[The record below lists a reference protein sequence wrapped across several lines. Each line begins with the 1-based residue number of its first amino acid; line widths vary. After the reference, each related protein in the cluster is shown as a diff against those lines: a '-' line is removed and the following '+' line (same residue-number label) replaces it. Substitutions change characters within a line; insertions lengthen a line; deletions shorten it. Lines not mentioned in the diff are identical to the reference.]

1 MSPSNANQQEIII
14 RPYERRRD
22 LAAVRECFR
31 SGFART
37 EWPIWEFSEQRV
49 IDEMIDLD
57 VRLGSISL
65 VAEIAGAA
73 RGILIG
79 STRTGPREELRMI
92 ALSLPFLFRR
102 WVSDRA
108 SMLSFARAN
117 LLKLL
122 AGELS
127 YYLHSPGGRAAGI
140 LDLTSM
146 EDFRGGIGTALMDA
160 FVAEARRCGLKRI
173 DVETDSEL
181 SWGFYESYGFRRVR
195 EFPLHIYDYSLPGRN
210 VTGYIYSLDI

>member
-1 MSPSNANQQEIII
+1 
-14 RPYERRRD
+14 
-22 LAAVRECFR
+22 VRECFR
-31 SGFART
+31 SGFGHT

-65 VAEIAGAA
+65 VAEIGGAA
-73 RGILIG
+73 RGVLIG
-79 STRTGPREELRMI
+79 STRTGRWAELRMI
-92 ALSLPFLFRR
+92 ALSLPFVFRR
-102 WVSDRA
+102 WVTDRD
-108 SMLSFARAN
+108 SMLPFARAN
-117 LLKLL
+117 LLKLF

-127 YYLHSPGGRAAGI
+127 YQRHSPAGGAGGI
-140 LDLTSM
+140 LDLTSV
-146 EDFRGGIGTALMDA
+146 EGYRGGVGTALMDA

-181 SWGFYESYGFRRVR
+181 SWNFYERYGFRRVR
-195 EFPLHIYDYSLPGRN
+195 EFPVHIYDYSLPGRD